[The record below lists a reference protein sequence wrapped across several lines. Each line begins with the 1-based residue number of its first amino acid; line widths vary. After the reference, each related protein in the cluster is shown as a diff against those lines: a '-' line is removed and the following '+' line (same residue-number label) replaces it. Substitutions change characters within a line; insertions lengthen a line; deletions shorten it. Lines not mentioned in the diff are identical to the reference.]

1 MSLSLHTRDYRA
13 RLRQRLMLA
22 FTGYTVLVSALFG
35 LFAMAFV
42 YTVEDQFFDS
52 ALRQEAQRQDI
63 SLRAGQGWREPAQDF
78 IRLYQP
84 GQALPEDLA
93 RARLREPRSRE
104 LSGEQGRHYHLWPL
118 PEDRGLLVAEVSG
131 QLIVRPMR
139 RQLLVWLGAWGGG
152 LALLALG
159 LGWWLARRTSA
170 PLARLAQ
177 TVAQSRPE
185 QLPTDLAARY
195 GDDEVGLLA
204 AHLAQQNQR
213 TRDFIA
219 REQAFS
225 RDASHELRTP
235 LAVLS
240 LACERLAGQGLPPAQ
255 SATLN
260 SMRAALWQ
268 LQQTVELLLALSREA
283 SPSPKPST
291 VSGQA
296 EPLALLPQ
304 IEQLVLAHAPL
315 LDQQGIELE
324 LEVPPA
330 LTRQWPPALTQLLL
344 ANLLGN
350 ALAHR
355 QTPQIRISAD
365 AQHLSIA
372 NASAAPP
379 EALLGADAAG
389 RQPGLKGEGSAG
401 LGLGL
406 SIVRRLAERH
416 GLRLELQ
423 HASGW
428 TTVSLMDAARTAQT
442 EGRTDRA
449 DGATIV

>member
-1 MSLSLHTRDYRA
+1 MNLSINTTGYRA

-52 ALRQEAQRQDI
+52 ALRQEAQAQDI
-63 SLRAGQGWREPAQDF
+63 SLRAGRGWREPAQDF
-78 IRLYQP
+78 IRLYRP

-93 RARLREPRSRE
+93 QARLREPRSRE

-118 PEDRGLLVAEVSG
+118 PEDHGLLVAEVSG

-177 TVAQSRPE
+177 AVAQSRPE
-185 QLPTDLAARY
+185 QFPTDLAARY

-213 TRDFIA
+213 TREFIA

-240 LACERLAGQGLPPAQ
+240 LACERLAGQSLPPAQ
-255 SATLN
+255 TATLN

-283 SPSPKPST
+283 SPNPST
-291 VSGQA
+291 VAGQA
-296 EPLALLPQ
+296 QPLALLPQ

-330 LTRQWPPALTQLLL
+330 LTRSWPPALTQLLL

-379 EALLGADAAG
+379 EALLGTDAAG

-428 TTVSLMDAARTAQT
+428 TTVCLMDAPPP
-442 EGRTDRA
+442 A
-449 DGATIV
+449 DGAGTGTIV

>member
-1 MSLSLHTRDYRA
+1 MNLSINTTGYRA

-52 ALRQEAQRQDI
+52 ALRQEAQAQDT
-63 SLRAGQGWREPAQDF
+63 SLRAGKGWREPAQDF
-78 IRLYQP
+78 IRLYRP

-93 RARLREPRSRE
+93 QARLREPRSRE

-177 TVAQSRPE
+177 AVAQSRPE

-213 TRDFIA
+213 TREFIA

-240 LACERLAGQGLPPAQ
+240 LACERLQRTALPEQRA
-255 SATLN
+255 SLD
-260 SMRAALWQ
+260 SMAAALWQ
-268 LQQTVELLLALSREA
+268 LQQTVELLLALARES
-283 SPSPKPST
+283 SPAL
-291 VSGQA
+291 GQG
-296 EPLALLPQ
+296 EPQALLPQ

-315 LDQQGIELE
+315 LDQQGIELD
-324 LEVPPA
+324 LQVPPA
-330 LTRQWPPALTQLLL
+330 LTRPWPPALTQLLL

-355 QTPQIRISAD
+355 QSPLIRISAD

-428 TTVSLMDAARTAQT
+428 TTVSLMDAPPP
-442 EGRTDRA
+442 A
-449 DGATIV
+449 DGAGTGTIV

>member
-1 MSLSLHTRDYRA
+1 MNLSINTTGYRA

-52 ALRQEAQRQDI
+52 ALRQEAQAQDI
-63 SLRAGQGWREPAQDF
+63 SLRAGKGWREPAQDF
-78 IRLYQP
+78 IRLYRP

-93 RARLREPRSRE
+93 QARLREPRARE

-177 TVAQSRPE
+177 AVAQSRPE
-185 QLPTDLAARY
+185 QLTTDLAARY
-195 GDDEVGLLA
+195 VDDEVGLLA

-213 TRDFIA
+213 TREFIA

-240 LACERLAGQGLPPAQ
+240 LACERLASQSLPPAQ
-255 SATLN
+255 TATLN

-268 LQQTVELLLALSREA
+268 LQQTVELLLALSRES
-283 SPSPKPST
+283 SPRPIL
-291 VSGQA
+291 GQA
-296 EPLALLPQ
+296 QPLALLPQ

-330 LTRQWPPALTQLLL
+330 LTRSWPPALTQLLL

-355 QTPQIRISAD
+355 QAPLIRISAD

-416 GLRLELQ
+416 GLRLELH

-428 TTVSLMDAARTAQT
+428 TTVSLMDAPPP
-442 EGRTDRA
+442 A
-449 DGATIV
+449 DGAGTGTIV

>member
-1 MSLSLHTRDYRA
+1 MSLSLHTSGYRA

-52 ALRQEAQRQDI
+52 ALRQEALAQDI

-78 IRLYQP
+78 IRLYRP

-118 PEDRGLLVAEVSG
+118 PEQGALLVAEVSG

-177 TVAQSRPE
+177 TVAQSQPQ

-204 AHLAQQNQR
+204 AHLAQLNQR
-213 TRDFIA
+213 TREFIA

-235 LAVLS
+235 LTVLS

-268 LQQTVELLLALSREA
+268 LQQTVELLLALSRES
-283 SPSPKPST
+283 SPGPSRIL
-291 VSGQA
+291 GPA
-296 EPLALLPQ
+296 EPQALLPQ

-324 LEVPPA
+324 LEVPPT
-330 LTRQWPPALTQLLL
+330 LTRPWPPALTQLLL
-344 ANLLGN
+344 TNLLGN

-365 AQHLSIA
+365 ARRLSIA

-379 EALLGADAAG
+379 EALLGSDAAG

-416 GLRLELQ
+416 GLRLDLQ

-428 TTVSLMDAARTAQT
+428 TTVSLVDAAPSA
-442 EGRTDRA
+442 EGLSTT
-449 DGATIV
+449 GIV

>member
-1 MSLSLHTRDYRA
+1 MNLSINTSGYRA

-52 ALRQEAQRQDI
+52 ALRQEAQAQDN

-78 IRLYQP
+78 IRLYRP

-93 RARLREPRSRE
+93 QARLLEPRSRE

-139 RQLLVWLGAWGGG
+139 RQLLAWLGAWGGG

-177 TVAQSRPE
+177 AVAQSRPE

-213 TRDFIA
+213 TREFIA

-240 LACERLAGQGLPPAQ
+240 LACERLAGQSLPPAQ
-255 SATLN
+255 TATLN

-268 LQQTVELLLALSREA
+268 LQQTVELLLALSRESGP
-283 SPSPKPST
+283 SPSP

-296 EPLALLPQ
+296 QPLALLPQ
-304 IEQLVLAHAPL
+304 IEQLVLAHAPM

-330 LTRQWPPALTQLLL
+330 LTRPWPPALTQLLL

-350 ALAHR
+350 ALSHR

-406 SIVRRLAERH
+406 SIVRRLAERQ

-428 TTVSLMDAARTAQT
+428 TTVSLMDALPPA
-442 EGRTDRA
+442 EGAGT
-449 DGATIV
+449 ATIA

>member
-1 MSLSLHTRDYRA
+1 MSLSLHTSGYRA

-52 ALRQEAQRQDI
+52 ALRQEALAQDI

-78 IRLYQP
+78 IRLYRP

-118 PEDRGLLVAEVSG
+118 PEQGALLVAEVSG

-177 TVAQSRPE
+177 TVAQSQPQ

-204 AHLAQQNQR
+204 AHLAQLNQR
-213 TRDFIA
+213 TREFIA

-235 LAVLS
+235 LTVLS

-268 LQQTVELLLALSREA
+268 LQQTVELLLALSRES
-283 SPSPKPST
+283 SPGPSRIL
-291 VSGQA
+291 GPA
-296 EPLALLPQ
+296 EPQALLPQ

-324 LEVPPA
+324 LEVPPT
-330 LTRQWPPALTQLLL
+330 LTRTWPPALTQLLL
-344 ANLLGN
+344 TNLLGN

-365 AQHLSIA
+365 AQRLSIA

-379 EALLGADAAG
+379 EALLGTDAAG

-428 TTVSLMDAARTAQT
+428 TTVSLMDAPSEPSALDTGTRTEHT
-442 EGRTDRA
+442 MS
-449 DGATIV
+449 

>member
-1 MSLSLHTRDYRA
+1 MNLSINTTGYRA

-52 ALRQEAQRQDI
+52 ALRQEAQAQDI
-63 SLRAGQGWREPAQDF
+63 SLRAGKGWREPAQDF
-78 IRLYQP
+78 IRLYRP

-93 RARLREPRSRE
+93 QARLREPRARE

-118 PEDRGLLVAEVSG
+118 PEDRGLLVAEVSS

-177 TVAQSRPE
+177 AVAQSRPE

-204 AHLAQQNQR
+204 AHLDRLNQR
-213 TRDFIA
+213 TCDFIA
-219 REQAFS
+219 REQAFT

-240 LACERLAGQGLPPAQ
+240 LACERLQRTALPEQRA
-255 SATLN
+255 SLD
-260 SMRAALWQ
+260 SMAAALWQ
-268 LQQTVELLLALSREA
+268 LQQTVELLLALARES
-283 SPSPKPST
+283 SPAL
-291 VSGQA
+291 GQG
-296 EPLALLPQ
+296 EPQALLPQ

-315 LDQQGIELE
+315 LDQQGIELD
-324 LEVPPA
+324 LQVPAA
-330 LTRQWPPALTQLLL
+330 LSRPWPPALTQLLL

-355 QTPQIRISAD
+355 QSPLIRINAD
-365 AQHLSIA
+365 AQCLSIA
-372 NASAAPP
+372 NASTAPP
-379 EALLGADAAG
+379 EALLRADAAG
-389 RQPGLKGEGSAG
+389 RQPGVKGEGSAG

-428 TTVSLMDAARTAQT
+428 TTVSLMDAPPP
-442 EGRTDRA
+442 A
-449 DGATIV
+449 DGAGTGTIV

>member
-1 MSLSLHTRDYRA
+1 MNLSINTTGYRA

-52 ALRQEAQRQDI
+52 ALRQEAQAQDT
-63 SLRAGQGWREPAQDF
+63 SLRAGKGWREPAQDF
-78 IRLYQP
+78 IRLYRP

-93 RARLREPRSRE
+93 QARLREPRSRE

-139 RQLLVWLGAWGGG
+139 RQLLLWLGAWGGG

-177 TVAQSRPE
+177 AVAQSRPE

-213 TRDFIA
+213 TREFIA

-240 LACERLAGQGLPPAQ
+240 LACERLQRTALPEQRA
-255 SATLN
+255 SLD
-260 SMRAALWQ
+260 SMAAALWQ
-268 LQQTVELLLALSREA
+268 LQQTVELLLALARES
-283 SPSPKPST
+283 SPAL
-291 VSGQA
+291 GQG
-296 EPLALLPQ
+296 EPQALLPQ

-315 LDQQGIELE
+315 LDQQGIELD
-324 LEVPPA
+324 LQVPPA
-330 LTRQWPPALTQLLL
+330 LTRPWPPALTQLLL

-355 QTPQIRISAD
+355 QSPLIRISAD

-428 TTVSLMDAARTAQT
+428 TTVSLMDAPPP
-442 EGRTDRA
+442 A
-449 DGATIV
+449 DGAGTGTIV